1 MDASEIFMAGFFSGV
16 FSGITAAFIFEFTT
30 YLISR
35 LRRRLKYLR

>member
-16 FSGITAAFIFEFTT
+16 FSGIDSAFVFEFTT

-35 LRRRLKYLR
+35 LRRRMKHFR